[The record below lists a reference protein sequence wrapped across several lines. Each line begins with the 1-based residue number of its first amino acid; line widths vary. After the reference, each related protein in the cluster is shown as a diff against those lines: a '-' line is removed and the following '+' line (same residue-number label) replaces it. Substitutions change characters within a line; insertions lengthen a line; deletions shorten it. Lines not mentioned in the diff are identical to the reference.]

1 MTMLAIMK
9 SIIWNDN
16 VCTTVHLQLA
26 LCLTDALSSLSRP
39 GAAVGKD
46 RTKELLSKLT
56 VQHSQQFGSERKLK
70 GGWVCI
76 LLKFEL
82 NGSLTLVS
90 PVMSIWSTV
99 NCHICNTT
107 HTHTKHSW
115 AGSKGISTSLI
126 VRMTLKVCGSC
137 PGKGTSPSSSPWRK
151 TYKSQT
157 IPLNKQF
164 YICLLSATQAFQ
176 RIFMKVS
183 MVIHLIDL

>member
-9 SIIWNDN
+9 SIIWKDN
-16 VCTTVHLQLA
+16 VCITVHLQLT
-26 LCLTDALSSLSRP
+26 LCLTDVLSSLSRP
-39 GAAVGKD
+39 GAAAGKD

-56 VQHSQQFGSERKLK
+56 LQHSQQFGSETKLK

-82 NGSLTLVS
+82 NGSFTLVS
-90 PVMSIWSTV
+90 LVMSIWSTV
-99 NCHICNTT
+99 NCHMTQ
-107 HTHTKHSW
+107 KKSR

-137 PGKGTSPSSSPWRK
+137 PGKRTSPSSSPWRK

-164 YICLLSATQAFQ
+164 YICVLSGTQAF
-176 RIFMKVS
+176 
-183 MVIHLIDL
+183 